1 MIVRTR
7 LVPLAALVAALAACS
22 GGPASP
28 AAAAAS
34 PLVTVPPDASF
45 VPYTC
50 SGGPVSGDVVG
61 DAVTGGGQRDIVG
74 DATYPAFYRA
84 ADAENL
90 FFRMRVSADPR
101 KPGSTTE
108 LQPSSWDVLVDTDGD
123 PSTYEYML
131 TADGNIAG
139 ATHVQWVQ
147 NTIKEPGNPQD
158 PAELVLADLTPA
170 SDYWSVKET
179 GDGSA
184 FGGDPDYFVTLVLP
198 RTLLA
203 AAGVD
208 PTRPLTV
215 WAGTNAQTYSLNS
228 DFACYVGIP
237 PTLADAATDPGP
249 LDPVGNPDAV
259 PDAATT
265 VRDTPVTTAVLANDT
280 GLQNGPITVTLDTA
294 PKNGTARVNADG
306 TVTYSPAPGFVGTD
320 GYTYRITDAR
330 GETDAAPVTLTV
342 TATPAGP
349 VDSNGDGILD
359 GIGVRGGGCASGP
372 GGAASLLLAALAA
385 SLRRRRPT

>member
-1 MIVRTR
+1 MIDRAR
-7 LVPLAALVAALAACS
+7 LVPVAALLAALSACS
-22 GGPASP
+22 GGSQAAP

-34 PLVTVPPDASF
+34 PIVTVPPDSDF
-45 VPYTC
+45 VPYAC

-84 ADAENL
+84 ADADNL

-147 NTIKEPGNPQD
+147 NTVKEPGNPQD

-184 FGGDPDYFVTLVLP
+184 FGGDPDYFVTLAVP
-198 RTLLA
+198 RTLLT
-203 AAGVD
+203 AAGLD
-208 PTRPLTV
+208 LSRPFVV

-228 DFACYVGIP
+228 DFACYAGIP
-237 PTLADAATDPGP
+237 PTLADAASDPGP
-249 LDPVGNPDAV
+249 LDPVGHPDAV

-265 VRDTPVTTAVLANDT
+265 VRDTPVTTAVLANDS
-280 GLQNGPITVTLDTA
+280 GLQNGPVTVTLDAA
-294 PKNGTARVNADG
+294 PGNGSARVNGDG
-306 TVTYSPAPGFVGTD
+306 TVTYTPAAGFVGTD
-320 GYTYRITDAR
+320 AYTYRITDAR
-330 GETDAAPVTLTV
+330 GETDAAPVTVTV
-342 TATPAGP
+342 TAAP

-372 GGAASLLLAALAA
+372 GGGASLLLAALAA
-385 SLRRRRPT
+385 YLRRRRPT